1 MASPLARFDSSKN
14 GKRAAQHRGGVGE
27 LSGLD
32 GNSDPAAADAFFQ
45 VEDWVWIIEKD
56 RSLRAPAGEHLDIA
70 RSILSEAPVWADGDG
85 FQRGK
90 GGGELG

>member
-1 MASPLARFDSSKN
+1 
-14 GKRAAQHRGGVGE
+14 
-27 LSGLD
+27 LD

-56 RSLRAPAGEHLDIA
+56 RSLRAPAGQHLDIA
-70 RSILSEAPVWADGDG
+70 RSILSKAPVWADGDG